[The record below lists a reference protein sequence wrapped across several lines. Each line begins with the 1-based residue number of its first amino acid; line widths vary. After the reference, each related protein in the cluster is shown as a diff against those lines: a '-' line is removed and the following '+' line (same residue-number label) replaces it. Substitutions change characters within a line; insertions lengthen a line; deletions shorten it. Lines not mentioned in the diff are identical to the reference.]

1 MYFSIIFFLVFI
13 LLRHPVLQNLGTM
26 KQARTQET
34 IYNPSFFAD
43 ANQQNGSV
51 HEVQATLH

>member
-1 MYFSIIFFLVFI
+1 MPGISVGNGTFFL
-13 LLRHPVLQNLGTM
+13 QKLGPM

-34 IYNPSFFAD
+34 IYNPSFFATD

-51 HEVQATLH
+51 HEVKATLH

>member
-1 MYFSIIFFLVFI
+1 
-13 LLRHPVLQNLGTM
+13 M